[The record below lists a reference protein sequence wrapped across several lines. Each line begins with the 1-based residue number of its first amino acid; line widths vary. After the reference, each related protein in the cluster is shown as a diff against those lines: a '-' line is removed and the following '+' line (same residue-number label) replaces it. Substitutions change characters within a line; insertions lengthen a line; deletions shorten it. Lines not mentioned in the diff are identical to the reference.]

1 MNIDALIDRV
11 LYIGDNYTG
20 SVQAWRA
27 EMRALFQSI
36 ADDHA
41 RELRNYEATA
51 ARQNNANSLRTELAA
66 RAMQGFLSS
75 NEWADEIETAI
86 KSVKYADALIAEL
99 NKGE

>member
-1 MNIDALIDRV
+1 MIDKNEPAYPVIEEESFRGNIC
-11 LYIGDNYTG
+11 TG
-20 SVQAWRA
+20 LTIRA
-27 EMRALFQSI
+27 
-36 ADDHA
+36 
-41 RELRNYEATA
+41 
-51 ARQNNANSLRTELAA
+51 ELAA